1 MVEGR
6 IRYVCV
12 AWADRDFLSWY
23 KDEDA
28 LSNVGDWVKAD
39 RSYETDMIGEVK
51 EVRHCLPEEPP
62 CRGRIKSINSL
73 YKTYAEIKSGK

>member
-6 IRYVCV
+6 MRYVCV

-62 CRGRIKSINSL
+62 CRGRIKPINSL
-73 YKTYAEIKSGK
+73 YKTCAEIKNSK